1 MKIRK
6 MLATM
11 AVAGAL
17 FVCADAQAADVVIKK
32 VEVPFDFTVRGYAM
46 PAGTYTIFRTDPA
59 QDLFILRNIQTRD
72 NVVTLAHREGTGSYD
87 SKLVFANVDGRPV
100 LTSIVTPTSQLTVT
114 TIKAER
120 RLAMRTPDSV
130 GGR

>member
-17 FVCADAQAADVVIKK
+17 FVCADAQAADVVIRK
-32 VEVPFDFTVRGYAM
+32 VEVPFDFTVRGFAM

-59 QDLFILRNIQTRD
+59 QDLFILRNVQTRD
-72 NVVTLAHREGTGSYD
+72 NVVTLTHREGTGSYD
-87 SKLVFANVDGRPV
+87 PKLVFANVDGRQV

-114 TIKAER
+114 TVKAEQ
-120 RLAMRTPDSV
+120 RLAMRTPDTV

>member
-1 MKIRK
+1 MPSIRNNHDSWRLREHSNPQFPAMKQRAQQRRARAARGEDMKIRK

-59 QDLFILRNIQTRD
+59 QDLFILRNVQTRD
-72 NVVTLAHREGTGSYD
+72 NVV
-87 SKLVFANVDGRPV
+87 
-100 LTSIVTPTSQLTVT
+100 
-114 TIKAER
+114 
-120 RLAMRTPDSV
+120 
-130 GGR
+130 